1 MALQKL
7 VGTDQVNM
15 VGQKSGR
22 FQFGIILIHDTDK
35 NIKFPIV
42 ETFFHCV
49 GGFIAELDLD
59 IRPFRVES
67 RQDLREADLSAVGW
81 DPEFQIADAFFGDV
95 GETVLEFMFLGKNFY
110 GDSVE
115 LFPCIGKGELWL
127 SVEERDT
134 VILFQTLDMLA

>member
-7 VGTDQVNM
+7 VGTDQINM

-67 RQDLREADLSAVGW
+67 RQDLRKTDLSAVRR
-81 DPEFQIADAFFGDV
+81 DTEFQIADALFGDV
-95 GETVLEFMFLGKNFY
+95 GETVLGFIKN
-110 GDSVE
+110 
-115 LFPCIGKGELWL
+115 
-127 SVEERDT
+127 T
-134 VILFQTLDMLA
+134 

>member
-15 VGQKSGR
+15 VGQKGGR
-22 FQFGIILIHDTDK
+22 LQFGIILIHDTDK

-42 ETFFHCV
+42 EAFFHFI

-67 RQDLREADLSAVGW
+67 RQNLRKTDLSAVRR
-81 DPEFQIADAFFGDV
+81 DTEFQIADALFGDV
-95 GETVLEFMFLGKNFY
+95 GETVLEFMFLGEDLHCN
-110 GDSVE
+110 SVE
-115 LFPCIGKGELWL
+115 LFPCIGEGELWL
-127 SVEERDT
+127 PVKERDT
-134 VILFQTLDMLA
+134 VLLFQTLDTLA